1 MVGQEF
7 QVPCRNTLLVGG
19 NCCTELGSLLLKS
32 REVCG
37 VFRSAIR
44 VEFSELVADQPSVF
58 DRVTRIGPQVWIG
71 LAFLFR
77 EGEVID
83 VVGLREHQR
92 PDLNYFS
99 ALFLVGLRHINCW
112 ILELETVDQD
122 QIRVAEQLG
131 NLRGWLESVAIRA
144 LGNDSLDSGAV
155 PRN

>member
-1 MVGQEF
+1 M
-7 QVPCRNTLLVGG
+7 
-19 NCCTELGSLLLKS
+19 
-32 REVCG
+32 
-37 VFRSAIR
+37 
-44 VEFSELVADQPSVF
+44 
-58 DRVTRIGPQVWIG
+58 WIG

-83 VVGLREHQR
+83 VVGLREHQC
-92 PDLNYFS
+92 PDLNYLS
-99 ALFLVGLRHINCW
+99 VIFLVGLCHVNRW
-112 ILELETVDQD
+112 IFELETVDQD